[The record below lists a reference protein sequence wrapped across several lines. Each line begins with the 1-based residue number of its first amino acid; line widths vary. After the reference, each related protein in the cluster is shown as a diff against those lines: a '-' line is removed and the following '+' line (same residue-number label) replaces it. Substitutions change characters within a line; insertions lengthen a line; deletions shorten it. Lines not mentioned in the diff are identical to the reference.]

1 MREFALE
8 TAQAEQALS
17 MALRIVQGE
26 GAWAWDEAALS
37 WQGVEVAVTDRGELL
52 RIDRL
57 VQVKVSGDWWVLDYK
72 SAARP
77 EADPALM
84 AQLQRY
90 RAVVQR
96 AQAGQVVRA
105 AFLSAD
111 GKLIELADGAS
122 VDNAHAC

>member
-1 MREFALE
+1 M
-8 TAQAEQALS
+8 
-17 MALRIVQGE
+17 
-26 GAWAWDEAALS
+26 
-37 WQGVEVAVTDRGELL
+37 
-52 RIDRL
+52 
-57 VQVKVSGDWWVLDYK
+57 QVKVSGDWWVLDYK